1 MVSCF
6 IHFFREISLKKLF
19 LPHVCVEN
27 ARDLMSIVLRSDCFI
42 ECTSSNRKR
51 RRDDDDDNKI
61 EPTFQ
66 ITPEKQY
73 WARAII
79 NKRGEDDEDDDD
91 ENVDA
96 F

>member
-42 ECTSSNRKR
+42 EYTSSNRKR
-51 RRDDDDDNKI
+51 RRRGDDDDDGTKI
-61 EPTFQ
+61 DFQ
-66 ITPEKQY
+66 ITPEKQST
-73 WARAII
+73 
-79 NKRGEDDEDDDD
+79 EQ
-91 ENVDA
+91 
-96 F
+96 

>member
-1 MVSCF
+1 M
-6 IHFFREISLKKLF
+6 
-19 LPHVCVEN
+19 CVEN

-42 ECTSSNRKR
+42 EYTSSNRKR
-51 RRDDDDDNKI
+51 RRGDDDDNKI
-61 EPTFQ
+61 DFQ

>member
-1 MVSCF
+1 MGKSALLYPLLS
-6 IHFFREISLKKLF
+6 REISLKKLC

-42 ECTSSNRKR
+42 EYTSSNRKR
-51 RRDDDDDNKI
+51 RRGDDDDDNKI

-73 WARAII
+73 
-79 NKRGEDDEDDDD
+79 
-91 ENVDA
+91 
-96 F
+96 

>member
-1 MVSCF
+1 MGKSALLYPLLS
-6 IHFFREISLKKLF
+6 REISLKKLC

-42 ECTSSNRKR
+42 EYTSSNRKR
-51 RRDDDDDNKI
+51 RRGDDNDDNKI

-73 WARAII
+73 
-79 NKRGEDDEDDDD
+79 
-91 ENVDA
+91 
-96 F
+96 

>member
-51 RRDDDDDNKI
+51 RRGDDDDNKI

-66 ITPEKQY
+66 ISPEKQY
-73 WARAII
+73 
-79 NKRGEDDEDDDD
+79 
-91 ENVDA
+91 
-96 F
+96 